1 MDTCKQSFLPNS
13 AFFETLVGYLLDFF
27 RVSAIVPGHHC
38 TWLQGYAIDELKTV
52 WGPKKA

>member
-1 MDTCKQSFLPNS
+1 MGTCKQSFLPNS